1 MLQFFLASSPIFAVV
16 ALGFVAGRLRL
27 VAPAGF
33 AAFAA
38 YAFDLALPALLVSLL
53 ARQPLAAVF
62 DLRFFAALLGAGLVV
77 FVATGASTALL
88 GRAELRVIGAHA
100 QAATT
105 GNLGFLGVP
114 LLLALLGDRATGPL
128 AMGIL
133 AEVGLLMPLGI
144 VLMSVRRD
152 RPGPPRGVM
161 REVATA
167 TLLNPIV
174 LGVCVGAAV
183 GLSGSRLPAPVDR
196 FLSFLGASAGP
207 TALFALGG
215 SLASRRLGQHWQAIA
230 GVAAAKLLVYP
241 ALAWAFLRLAG
252 LPPTWVAAGVLIA
265 ALPTAAN
272 VFVFAQRF
280 DAVPERISAEILLS
294 TLVGAATFPL
304 AAWLVMP

>member
-27 VAPAGF
+27 IAPAGF

-128 AMGIL
+128 AMAIL

-152 RPGPPRGVM
+152 RPGPPRGVL

-167 TLLNPIV
+167 T

-183 GLSGSRLPAPVDR
+183 GLSGSRLPAPIDR

-294 TLVGAATFPL
+294 TLVGAATFPV